1 MNTVR
6 FLLSYDPS
14 QLFLSLESP
23 SERVRR
29 RPSELRASSLAV
41 RFRRRRAFASLGLR
55 SVALATRFRWL
66 LDASL
71 SGLLWLTDSDGLSAS
86 GTRRP
91 HPACGGVCHGSA
103 SLHGTPPCFGRYE
116 KGGRFPVPLRVLI
129 PTLPI
134 RAQRFRACWNP
145 TTSRPRSPAS
155 RRTAPTGC
163 ARPRPERQLHR
174 DGEQEFPSASG
185 HRRG

>member
-1 MNTVR
+1 MRSNIKKEKKQVNTVR

-103 SLHGTPPCFGRYE
+103 SLHGTPPRLSNTKKGR
-116 KGGRFPVPLRVLI
+116 
-129 PTLPI
+129 
-134 RAQRFRACWNP
+134 RFRLPSGISNSYSSKPC
-145 TTSRPRSPAS
+145 TTVSSVLESNAFAAS
-155 RRTAPTGC
+155 VTGK
-163 ARPRPERQLHR
+163 
-174 DGEQEFPSASG
+174 
-185 HRRG
+185 